1 MLEDSIKA
9 VSLATQLG
17 SAGHV
22 DGELKVSA
30 LQLGGALHTGR
41 LGIELLMGLA

>member
-30 LQLGGALHTGR
+30 LLLGGASHRWAGDS
-41 LGIELLMGLA
+41 ELLMGLA